1 VARRVCAMHR
11 LRMVRKA
18 VEGGLVGDVE
28 CNARSEQKSCDTH
41 EVRVATVTYVN
52 DPTRSPT
59 EL

>member
-1 VARRVCAMHR
+1 MCYG
-11 LRMVRKA
+11 

-28 CNARSEQKSCDTH
+28 CNARIQQKNCDTH
-41 EVRVATVTYVN
+41 EVRVAVVTYVN